1 MASDPRP
8 RKIRETEAALEKK
21 HGDELSNLV
30 TALNISI
37 VSELRRGSTRL
48 DKRFD
53 RYQAEKEKML
63 LSQAPESVTYAVTS
77 TMALINLE
85 RVKKGL
91 SRISISK
98 APGPNTVLESTINRE
113 TEVILKRYESMI
125 SDGYTVIDGK
135 KIYWLRDSD
144 KNTRKAVYEAVEAGI
159 KEGKSVAELT
169 NDLKPIFSELK
180 TNARLTAHH
189 ELSYINDLSSDLR
202 KKNQGI
208 KTDTWFS
215 VGDNKVRPLHQQF
228 DGQIFKVGA
237 PPYPSSYLNCRC
249 VRFPNLTYSTR

>member
-37 VSELRRGSTRL
+37 VSELRRGRTSFE
-48 DKRFD
+48 KRFD
-53 RYQAEKEKML
+53 RYQVEKEKML
-63 LSQAPESVTYAVTS
+63 LSQAPESAAYAVTS
-77 TMALINLE
+77 TMAIINLE
-85 RVKKGL
+85 RGKKGL
-91 SRISISK
+91 SRIAISK
-98 APGPNTVLESTINRE
+98 VPGPDTVLESTINKE
-113 TEVILKRYESMI
+113 TDVILKRYKAMI
-125 SDGYTVIDGK
+125 DGGYTVIDGG

-159 KEGKSVAELT
+159 KEGKSVKELT
-169 NDLKPIFSELK
+169 KDLDPIFKELK

-189 ELSYINDLSSDLR
+189 ELSYINDLSGDLR
-202 KKNQGI
+202 KRNQGI

-215 VGDNKVRPLHQQF
+215 VGDNRVRPLHQQF

-249 VRFPNLTYSTR
+249 VRFPNVDV

>member
-37 VSELRRGSTRL
+37 VSELRRGRTSFE
-48 DKRFD
+48 KRFD
-53 RYQAEKEKML
+53 RYQVEKEKML
-63 LSQAPESVTYAVTS
+63 LSQAPESATFGAT
-77 TMALINLE
+77 TAMALINVRRKE
-85 RVKKGL
+85 AGL
-91 SRISISK
+91 SRIVITDV
-98 APGPNTVLESTINRE
+98 PGKNRVLKSTINNE
-113 TEVILKRYESMI
+113 IDTILKRYKTMI
-125 SDGYTVIDGK
+125 TDGYTVIDGK
-135 KIYWLRDSD
+135 KIYWLKDSD

-237 PPYPSSYLNCRC
+237 GPWPSSYLNCRC
-249 VRFPNLTYSTR
+249 VRYPNVEV